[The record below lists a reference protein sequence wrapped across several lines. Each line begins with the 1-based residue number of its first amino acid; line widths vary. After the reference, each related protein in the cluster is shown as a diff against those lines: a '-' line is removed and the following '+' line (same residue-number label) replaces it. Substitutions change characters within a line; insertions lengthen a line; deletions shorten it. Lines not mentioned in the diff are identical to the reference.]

1 MAEYVY
7 SRNMSS
13 LKDKDWFALV
23 KILLFVFA
31 VTFAILFIEDA
42 DNPLLYF
49 CEGAFVMWW
58 LKKIEVL

>member
-1 MAEYVY
+1 MY
-7 SRNMSS
+7 SRTMSS
-13 LKDKDWFALV
+13 LKDKDWFAFV
-23 KILLFVFA
+23 KMLLFVFA
-31 VTFAILFIEDA
+31 VTSAILFIEDA

>member
-1 MAEYVY
+1 
-7 SRNMSS
+7 MSS
-13 LKDKDWFALV
+13 LKDEDWFAFV